1 MKKGGNFFTKRLL
14 VGVLAS
20 SFFFTFVLFLEGSL
34 SQAQT
39 YTMRVGHSMVPQG
52 PRDQAAKLF
61 KSMVEKRTGGK
72 LKVEVYPASQ
82 LGDNRQMIEGVQ
94 LGTIEAAIQPT
105 AFMGGFSP
113 ILTIFDLPFLFPTQ
127 DITMKVA
134 YSDAGKGLMDNLEKI
149 GIKAAGFW
157 AEGGFKQFTNNK
169 RPIKAPDDYKGLK
182 VRTMPTPIIMEI
194 FKAYGATP
202 VPISFDELYNSLQL
216 GTVDGQDNRIGLI
229 YEMKLY
235 EVQKYLTISDYATI
249 VELFAVSKK
258 WYDKL
263 PADLQK
269 AIVDTVQEIAPTR
282 RGWGEKQDE
291 ESLGLIQK
299 TGKTQI
305 YKLTPAERELFRQRS
320 LPVHQK
326 FVEMTGKDG
335 GALLETFKQK
345 IKELQK

>member
-1 MKKGGNFFTKRLL
+1 MKRRIGISI
-14 VGVLAS
+14 LAS
-20 SFFFTFVLFLEGSL
+20 SVCLALVLFGGL
-34 SQAQT
+34 SVSGAET
-39 YTMRVGHSMVPQG
+39 YTMRVGHSMVPEG
-52 PRDQAAKLF
+52 PRDKAAKLF
-61 KSMVEKRTGGK
+61 KSMAEKKSGGK

-94 LGTIEAAIQPT
+94 LGTIEAVIQPT
-105 AFMGGFSP
+105 AFMGGFAP
-113 ILTIFDLPFLFPTQ
+113 ILTVFDLPFLFPTQ

-134 YSDAGKGLMDNLEKI
+134 YSDAGKGLMENLEKI

-169 RPIKAPDDYKGLK
+169 RAIRTPEDYKGLK

-229 YEMKLY
+229 YEMKLF

-263 PADLQK
+263 PADVQK
-269 AIVDTVQEIAPTR
+269 VIVETVQEIAPIR
-282 RGWGEKQDE
+282 RSGGEKQDE

-299 TGKTQI
+299 TGKTEI
-305 YKLTPAERELFRQRS
+305 YKLTAAERELFRQRS

-326 FVEMTGKDG
+326 FVEMTGKEG
-335 GALLETFKQK
+335 GAVLETFKKK
-345 IKELQK
+345 IEELQKR